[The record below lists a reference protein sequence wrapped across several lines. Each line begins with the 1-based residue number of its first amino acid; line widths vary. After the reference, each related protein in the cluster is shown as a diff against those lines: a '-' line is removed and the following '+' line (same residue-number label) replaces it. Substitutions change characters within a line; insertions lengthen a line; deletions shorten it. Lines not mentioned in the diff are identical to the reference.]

1 MDLDGLN
8 KLSKEHQNNP
18 IIGYLNINSLR
29 NKIND
34 LRKICRKTQ
43 IHVLCIDETKLD
55 ESFPDAQFHIEGYQY
70 PAFRKDRNKN
80 GGGKIAYVKEGL
92 IAKRILEYE
101 NLNIETICIEITISK
116 RKWCLTFAYRPRYN
130 NNKAIFFMKLNKSLC
145 NIARKYE
152 NILIIGDLNINF
164 DNLKMGDTHS
174 HMSDLRD
181 TFPLSN
187 LVNGVTCVK
196 SQNGTS
202 IDVMFTNRPK
212 SVHNR

>member
-55 ESFPDAQFHIEGYQY
+55 ESFPDAQFHIKGYQY
-70 PAFRKDRNKN
+70 SAFRKDCNKN
-80 GGGKIAYVKEGL
+80 CGRKIVYVKKGL

-101 NLNIETICIEITISK
+101 NINI
-116 RKWCLTFAYRPRYN
+116 Y
-130 NNKAIFFMKLNKSLC
+130 
-145 NIARKYE
+145 
-152 NILIIGDLNINF
+152 
-164 DNLKMGDTHS
+164 
-174 HMSDLRD
+174 
-181 TFPLSN
+181 
-187 LVNGVTCVK
+187 
-196 SQNGTS
+196 
-202 IDVMFTNRPK
+202 
-212 SVHNR
+212 